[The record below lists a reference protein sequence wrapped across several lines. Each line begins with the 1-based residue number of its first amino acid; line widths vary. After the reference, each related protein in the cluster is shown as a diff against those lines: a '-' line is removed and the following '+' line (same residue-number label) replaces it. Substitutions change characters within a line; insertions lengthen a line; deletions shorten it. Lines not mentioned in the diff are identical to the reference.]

1 MIFIGSLTKM
11 QNGLPYLDI
20 LIFAIIAVFLI
31 FRLKNI
37 LGTKTGFEDTNLQK
51 DNTERNLSNVVPLDS
66 IKETQNKDNV
76 DKETVKI
83 KKIDNT
89 FDHIQFINGSQT
101 FFKMVLEAFVEG
113 NLNKVKDFIKPSV
126 LKNFNLVIKERN
138 KESETLIINLKT
150 INKTEILSSETTNTA
165 LRISVIF
172 ESFQIK
178 ALKDKDDN
186 LIDGDLNKKILV
198 KDNWVFERKINY
210 VNPNWTLIETKS
222 T

>member
-1 MIFIGSLTKM
+1 M

-37 LGTKTGFEDTNLQK
+37 LGTKTGFEDSNLNK
-51 DNTERNLSNVVPLDS
+51 NKTENNIANVVSIDTKKTTQSNGKENKEALK
-66 IKETQNKDNV
+66 IKEI
-76 DKETVKI
+76 DKTY
-83 KKIDNT
+83 
-89 FDHIQFINGSQT
+89 DHIQFIEGSQI
-101 FFKMVLEAFVEG
+101 FFKMILDAFVEG
-113 NLNKVKDFIKPSV
+113 NLDKVKEFIKPSV
-126 LKNFNLVIKERN
+126 LKNFNHAIKERN
-138 KESETLIINLKT
+138 KESESLIINLKT

-186 LIDGDLNKKILV
+186 LIDGDLNKEILV
-198 KDNWVFERKINY
+198 KDIWVFERKINY
-210 VNPNWTLIETKS
+210 SNPNWTLIETKS
-222 T
+222 S